1 MRSLL
6 RARARART
14 RTPYNA
20 VMGTTAARLNVTD
33 NSFLSLEKGGG
44 HMHVAGVL
52 IFEGPPPPYE
62 QVVARIQ
69 SRLDLVPRYRQK
81 LADSP
86 LRLGRPLW
94 VDDPNF
100 NIHYHLRHTALP
112 APGSTD
118 ELETLVG
125 RICSQRLDRS
135 KPLWEL
141 WYVTGLEDDRFALI
155 AKTHHALVDGIAG
168 VEVASLL
175 LDSLETGPYGPARGG
190 ADEEWEPASEPTGA
204 QLASAELRELLGGQW
219 SVAKRALQAVP
230 HPRRALHVA
239 GEYLRGVRD
248 FLGAV
253 VDVAPPSPFNVPHGP
268 HRRVTW
274 FEVELAEVKR
284 IKNALG
290 GTVND
295 VVIAA
300 VAGGLR
306 SWMLDRGYPVEGLTL
321 QAMVPKS
328 VRDKTERHSF
338 GNRVAAMRAPL
349 PVGVA
354 DTVERLRTVSAA
366 MDDLKNSKQVLGVE
380 AYLGMQQFA
389 PPALLAQ
396 AARLNFSTRLFNL
409 IVTNV
414 PGPQFP
420 LHMLGRELI
429 SFLPIAP
436 TPQAHTLG
444 FGILSYNGKLGF
456 CLIGDWEVMPDIR
469 DVAGHIRDALG
480 ALQRAAEIAG
490 GVTGGSS

>member
-1 MRSLL
+1 MATS
-6 RARARART
+6 
-14 RTPYNA
+14 
-20 VMGTTAARLNVTD
+20 AARLNVTD
-33 NSFLSLEKGGG
+33 NSFLTLENHGG

-52 IFEGPPPPYE
+52 IFEGPPPPYDD
-62 QVVARIQ
+62 VVERIQ
-69 SRLDLVPRYRQK
+69 ARLARVPRYRQK

-112 APGSTD
+112 APGGTAQ
-118 ELETLVG
+118 LETLVG
-125 RICSQRLDRS
+125 RICSQRLDRT

-168 VEVASLL
+168 VDVATLL
-175 LDSLETGPYGPARGG
+175 LDPVEDDGTRDGTA
-190 ADEEWEPASEPTGA
+190 EWEPAAEPSDV
-204 QLASAELRELLGGQW
+204 QLAVAEVRDLLEGQW
-219 SVAKRALQAVP
+219 SVAKRALRALP
-230 HPRRALHVA
+230 HPRQAVQAA
-239 GEYLRGVRD
+239 GEYLQGLRD

-253 VDVAPPSPFNVPHGP
+253 LDTAPPSPFNVAHGP

-274 FEVELAEVKR
+274 FEIDLSEVKR
-284 IKNALG
+284 VKNALG
-290 GTVND
+290 GTLND
-295 VVIAA
+295 VVVAT

-306 SWMLDRGYPVEGLTL
+306 SWMLDRGYPVDDVTL

-328 VRDKTERHSF
+328 VRADAERHAV
-338 GNRVAAMRAPL
+338 GNRIAAMRAPL

-354 DTVERLRTVSAA
+354 SPVERLRCVSAA
-366 MDDLKNSKQVLGVE
+366 MADLKSSKQVLGVE
-380 AYLGMQQFA
+380 IYLGAQQFA
-389 PPALLAQ
+389 PPMLLAQ

-420 LHMLGRELI
+420 LHMLGREML

-436 TPQAHTLG
+436 TPQGHTLG

-456 CLIGDWEVMPDIR
+456 CMIGDWEVMADIH
-469 DVAGHIRDALG
+469 DVADHIRAALHELQDA
-480 ALQRAAEIAG
+480 ATAAE
-490 GVTGGSS
+490 SSH